1 MTKYYLNF
9 WKLVIGNLTFPLATP
24 RVAMRAG
31 LSSFDRL
38 YFKNRQADHCSNVIK
53 NSAKD
58 ISANFISK
66 VKESFAR
73 AFAPSFASA
82 LA

>member
-1 MTKYYLNF
+1 MFGN
-9 WKLVIGNLTFPLATP
+9 WKLVLENSARSAVRGCLAST
-24 RVAMRAG
+24 G
-31 LSSFDRL
+31 CYL
-38 YFKNRQADHCSNVIK
+38 KNMQVDHCSDVVKI
-53 NSAKD
+53 SAKD

-73 AFAPSFASA
+73 AFAPSFASV

>member
-1 MTKYYLNF
+1 MVILLGELEIRNF
-9 WKLVIGNLTFPLATP
+9 ELPPLAVRGCLASTDCY
-24 RVAMRAG
+24 
-31 LSSFDRL
+31 L
-38 YFKNRQADHCSNVIK
+38 KNTQVDHCSDVTKI
-53 NSAKD
+53 SAKD

-73 AFAPSFASA
+73 AFAPSFASV

>member
-1 MTKYYLNF
+1 MFKNFNIRIYLKIKN
-9 WKLVIGNLTFPLATP
+9 WKLKNYTLSAVRGCLASTDCY
-24 RVAMRAG
+24 
-31 LSSFDRL
+31 L
-38 YFKNRQADHCSNVIK
+38 KNKQADYCSRVIK
-53 NSAKD
+53 ISAKD

>member
-1 MTKYYLNF
+1 MRPARNASRSDAGGGCLASTDCYL
-9 WKLVIGNLTFPLATP
+9 
-24 RVAMRAG
+24 
-31 LSSFDRL
+31 
-38 YFKNRQADHCSNVIK
+38 KNKQADYCSRVIK
-53 NSAKD
+53 ISAKD